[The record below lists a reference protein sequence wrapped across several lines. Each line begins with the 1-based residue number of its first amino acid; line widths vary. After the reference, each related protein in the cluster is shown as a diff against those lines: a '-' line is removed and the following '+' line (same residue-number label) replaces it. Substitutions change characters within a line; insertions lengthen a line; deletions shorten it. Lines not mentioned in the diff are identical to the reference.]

1 MIIKAGEVLI
11 ITMKL
16 PAASGGDMGLHGG
29 PQLEGIEDLGQLA
42 FFGVIDDIRL
52 IQVVNALL
60 RE

>member
-1 MIIKAGEVLI
+1 VGYLHELLF
-11 ITMKL
+11 TF
-16 PAASGGDMGLHGG
+16 AASGGEMGLHGG

-42 FFGVIDDIRL
+42 FFGGIDDIRL